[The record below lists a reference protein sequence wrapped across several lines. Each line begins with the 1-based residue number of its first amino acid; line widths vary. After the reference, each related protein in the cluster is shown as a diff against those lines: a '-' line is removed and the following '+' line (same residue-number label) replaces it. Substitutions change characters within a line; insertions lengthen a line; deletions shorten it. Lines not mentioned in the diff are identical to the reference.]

1 MPTSYIPP
9 QRPTATLPLVAGKS
23 TTKREG
29 TVSSNPQID
38 APTES
43 PSHPQARAAASSA
56 TPPQV
61 PLVERASNERA
72 ETPQVAPS
80 FPASDPLV
88 ERARNERDETPQ
100 ASEQRP
106 SHWRRKYATRLWLS
120 DLFVLI
126 WAVFGTQ
133 LLWFGWGNA
142 QVSIR
147 EDSRFNELSY
157 WAFSAILVIAWM
169 WALALIDSRDHRVIG
184 AGPTEYVRVAR
195 ASFTFFGAIAILAF
209 LFRVD
214 VARGYLLIT
223 LPLGI
228 FVLLL
233 ERWLWRQWI
242 IAQRWVG
249 QYSAKVLLVGSE
261 DSVAA
266 IARELHRSPTAGYQ
280 VVGACVPSGR
290 VADTITGTSVP
301 VMGNVDNIE
310 RAIAATRADT
320 VAVTSTDDLPTMK
333 VKQISWALE
342 AGRQHLVLA
351 PSIAD
356 IAGPRIHTRPVA
368 GLPLI
373 HVETPK
379 FSRGQRIA
387 KRTMDLLIS
396 VVGLILISPLL
407 AFLAISVRLS
417 SEGPVLFRQKRI
429 GLKGREFEMLKFR
442 SMVVNAEELL
452 ADLRAKQNSGNEVL
466 FKMADDPRV
475 TPIGKIMRKYSLDEL
490 PQLFNVLAGNMSLV
504 GPRPP
509 LASEVELYDTH
520 VHRRFLMKPGITGAW
535 QVGGRSSLSWED
547 SVRLDLAYVENW
559 TLFGDLVILTK
570 TARAA
575 LQPGETAH

>member
-9 QRPTATLPLVAGKS
+9 TRPTGTLPLVAGKS

-29 TVSSNPQID
+29 IVTSNPQID

-43 PSHPQARAAASSA
+43 PSNKQARAAAPSSSPA
-56 TPPQV
+56 
-61 PLVERASNERA
+61 
-72 ETPQVAPS
+72 APS
-80 FPASDPLV
+80 NPTSSPVV
-88 ERARNERDETPQ
+88 ERARNRRDEAPD
-100 ASEQRP
+100 ASEQTLTAVSRRAEP
-106 SHWRRKYATRLWLS
+106 RRTSWRRNYATRLWIS
-120 DLFVLI
+120 DLFVLV
-126 WAVFGTQ
+126 WVAYGTQ

-142 QVSIR
+142 QVAIR
-147 EDSRFNELSY
+147 EDSRFNEVSY
-157 WAFSAILVIAWM
+157 WAFSAGLVIAWM
-169 WALALIDSRDHRVIG
+169 WSLSLIDSRDHRIIG
-184 AGPTEYVRVAR
+184 AGSTEYVRVAR
-195 ASFTFFGAIAILAF
+195 SSFTFFGAIAILAF
-209 LFRVD
+209 LLRVD
-214 VARGYLLIT
+214 VARGYLLIA

-233 ERWLWRQWI
+233 ERWLWRQWL
-242 IAQRWVG
+242 IAERWQG
-249 QYSAKVLLVGSE
+249 KFSARVLLVGSA

-280 VVGACVPSGR
+280 VVGACVPSGK
-290 VADTITGTSVP
+290 VADTVPGTSVP
-301 VMGNVDNIE
+301 VMGSVDNVE
-310 RAIAATRADT
+310 RAIAATGADT
-320 VAVTSTDDLPTMK
+320 VAVTSTDDLPPLK

-351 PSIAD
+351 PSIVD

-387 KRTMDLLIS
+387 KRTMDLVVSI
-396 VVGLILISPLL
+396 VGLILISPLV
-407 AFLAISVRLS
+407 ACLAISVRLT

-475 TPIGKIMRKYSLDEL
+475 TKVGKVMRKYSLDEL
-490 PQLFNVLAGNMSLV
+490 PQLFNVIAGNMSLV

-509 LASEVELYDTH
+509 LASEVVMYDTH

-547 SVRLDLAYVENW
+547 SVRLDLGYVENW
-559 TLFGDLVILTK
+559 SLIGDFVILAK
-570 TARAA
+570 TAQAA
-575 LQPGETAH
+575 LAPGETAH

>member
-1 MPTSYIPP
+1 MT
-9 QRPTATLPLVAGKS
+9 
-23 TTKREG
+23 
-29 TVSSNPQID
+29 SNPHID
-38 APTES
+38 APTET
-43 PSHPQARAAASSA
+43 PPYPQARAAAPSSSPGA
-56 TPPQV
+56 AVPIIAERAPSTPPV
-61 PLVERASNERA
+61 AERA
-72 ETPQVAPS
+72 T
-80 FPASDPLV
+80 D
-88 ERARNERDETPQ
+88 ERDEAPHRTP
-100 ASEQRP
+100 
-106 SHWRRKYATRLWLS
+106 WRRDYAARLWFS

-126 WAVFGTQ
+126 WAVYGTQ

-142 QVSIR
+142 QVAIR
-147 EDSRFNELSY
+147 EDSRFNEFSY
-157 WAFSAILVIAWM
+157 WAFSAVLVIAWM
-169 WALALIDSRDHRVIG
+169 WALSLIDSRDHRIIG

-233 ERWLWRQWI
+233 ERWLWRQWL
-242 IAQRWVG
+242 IAQRLVG
-249 QYSAKVLLVGSE
+249 QYSARVLLVGSA

-266 IARELHRSPTAGYQ
+266 IARELHRSPTAGYR
-280 VVGACVPSGR
+280 VVGACVPSGKI
-290 VADTITGTSVP
+290 ADSIPGTSVP
-301 VMGNVDNIE
+301 VMGTVDNVE
-310 RAIAATRADT
+310 LAIAATGADT

-396 VVGLILISPLL
+396 VVGVVLISPLL
-407 AFLAISVRLS
+407 AFLAISVRLTS
-417 SEGPVLFRQKRI
+417 DGPVLFRQKRV

-452 ADLRAKQNSGNEVL
+452 ADLREKQNSGNEVL

-475 TPIGKIMRKYSLDEL
+475 TQVGKFMRKYSLDEL
-490 PQLFNVLAGNMSLV
+490 PQLFNVIAGSMSLV

-509 LASEVELYDTH
+509 LSSEVAQYAEH

-535 QVGGRSSLSWED
+535 QVGGRSALSWED

-559 TLFGDLVILTK
+559 SLLGDIVIVLK
-570 TARAA
+570 TGKAA
-575 LQPGETAH
+575 LVPGETAH

>member
-1 MPTSYIPP
+1 M
-9 QRPTATLPLVAGKS
+9 AGNT

-43 PSHPQARAAASSA
+43 PAHPQARAAAPSASPDAAAETSS
-56 TPPQV
+56 V
-61 PLVERASNERA
+61 SVVERATNER
-72 ETPQVAPS
+72 VG
-80 FPASDPLV
+80 
-88 ERARNERDETPQ
+88 TPQ
-100 ASEQRP
+100 APEQSASGP
-106 SHWRRKYATRLWLS
+106 SSWRRAYATRLWLS
-120 DLFVLI
+120 DAFVLI
-126 WAVFGTQ
+126 WAVYGTQ

-142 QVSIR
+142 QVAIR
-147 EDSRFNELSY
+147 QDSRFNEFSY
-157 WAFSAILVIAWM
+157 WIFSAVLVVAWM
-169 WALALIDSRDHRVIG
+169 WALSLIDSRDHRVIG
-184 AGPTEYVRVAR
+184 NGPTEYVRVAR

-214 VARGYLLIT
+214 VARGYLLIA

-233 ERWLWRQWI
+233 ERWLWRQWL

-261 DSVAA
+261 ESVAA
-266 IARELHRSPTAGYQ
+266 IARELQRSPTAGYH
-280 VVGACVPSGR
+280 VVGACVPSGKI
-290 VADTITGTSVP
+290 AATIPGTSVP
-301 VMGNVDNIE
+301 VMGTVDNVE
-310 RAIAATRADT
+310 RAIAATGADT

-396 VVGLILISPLL
+396 VIGLILISPLM
-407 AFLAISVRLS
+407 AFLAISVRLT
-417 SEGPVLFRQKRI
+417 SEGPVLFRQKRV

-452 ADLRAKQNSGNEVL
+452 VDLREKQNSGNEVL

-475 TPIGKIMRKYSLDEL
+475 TPVGKIMRKYSLDEL

-509 LASEVELYDTH
+509 LASEVAMYDTH

-535 QVGGRSSLSWED
+535 QVGGRSSLSWGD

-559 TLFGDLVILTK
+559 SLMGDFVILVK

-575 LQPGETAH
+575 LSPGDSAH

>member
-1 MPTSYIPP
+1 M
-9 QRPTATLPLVAGKS
+9 AGKT

-29 TVSSNPQID
+29 IVTSNPQID

-43 PSHPQARAAASSA
+43 PSNPQARAAATSA
-56 TPPQV
+56 SPAVAADLSQV
-61 PLVERASNERA
+61 PG
-72 ETPQVAPS
+72 S
-80 FPASDPLV
+80 FPASPSLV
-88 ERARNERDETPQ
+88 ERARNERDETPR

-106 SHWRRKYATRLWLS
+106 SPWRRNYATRLWIS

-126 WAVFGTQ
+126 WAVYGTQ

-142 QVSIR
+142 QVAIR
-147 EDSRFNELSY
+147 EDSRFNEFSY
-157 WAFSAILVIAWM
+157 WAFSAILVAAWM
-169 WALALIDSRDHRVIG
+169 WALALIDSRDHRIIG
-184 AGPTEYVRVAR
+184 AGTTEYVRVAR
-195 ASFTFFGAIAILAF
+195 ASFTFFGTIAILAF

-233 ERWLWRQWI
+233 ERWLWRQWL
-242 IAQRWVG
+242 IAQRWIG
-249 QYSAKVLLVGSE
+249 QYSAKVLLVGSA

-266 IARELHRSPTAGYQ
+266 IARELHRSPTAGYR
-280 VVGACVPSGR
+280 VVGACVPSGKI
-290 VADTITGTSVP
+290 ADTVPGTSVP
-301 VMGNVDNIE
+301 VMGSVDNIE
-310 RAIAATRADT
+310 RAIAATGADT
-320 VAVTSTDDLPTMK
+320 VAVTSTDDLPPMK

-342 AGRQHLVLA
+342 SGRQHLVLA
-351 PSIAD
+351 PSIVD

-387 KRTMDLLIS
+387 KRTMDLVMS
-396 VVGLILISPLL
+396 VAGVVLVSPLL
-407 AFLAISVRLS
+407 AFLAISVRLT

-509 LASEVELYDTH
+509 LASEVERYDTH

-547 SVRLDLAYVENW
+547 SVRLDLGYVENW
-559 TLFGDLVILTK
+559 SLVGDLVILAKTTK
-570 TARAA
+570 AA
-575 LQPGETAH
+575 FAPGYSAH